1 VPDPATQVESVA
13 HTLAIA
19 NLITSWVALINIP
32 LLLLIVR
39 MLWGFNNRLTTLEV
53 QARTDGSKAPAR
65 RYYRKQGTEK

>member
-1 VPDPATQVESVA
+1 VA
-13 HTLAIA
+13 SPPENIEHTLAVA

-53 QARTDGSKAPAR
+53 QARHDGNKAPAR
-65 RYYRKQGTEK
+65 RYYRKKDPE